1 MVHIPLNL
9 KAFDDSTFAIVN
21 SSHDISMNIPINE
34 HTKIG
39 YALCMALE
47 QHIYSIDM
55 SRRSILSMSTP
66 RICISDGETYGG
78 VEFYKNADYSIA
90 YDAMNVVIK
99 EYQQF
104 SHQLYSIDIAEVDNG
119 KSIFRNLVTDKL
131 FHLIDVAITNKIKS
145 DKKEKSDI
153 VNIVK
158 SNKRKSRLK
167 EWRFDN
173 FYNFDECH
181 AVGCVYDDSRFV
193 DGTTITT
200 SRVINKDTAKT
211 DGYIETQNTIY
222 YIDNDA

>member
-21 SSHDISMNIPINE
+21 SSHDISMNVPINE

-47 QHIYSIDM
+47 QHIHSIDM
-55 SRRSILSMSTP
+55 SKRSILSMSTP
-66 RICISDGETYGG
+66 RICISDGESFGG
-78 VEFYKNADYSIA
+78 VEFYKNADYAIA
-90 YDAMNVVIK
+90 FDAMNVVIK

-119 KSIFRNLVTDKL
+119 KSTFRNLVTDKL

-145 DKKEKSDI
+145 DKKAAGW
-153 VNIVK
+153 
-158 SNKRKSRLK
+158 KRRSKLK

-173 FYNFDECH
+173 FNECR
-181 AVGCVYDDSRFV
+181 VFGYVYDDERFA
-193 DGTTITT
+193 DGTAITT

-222 YIDNDA
+222 HIDNDD